1 MAEGR
6 ARFMRNVRAVADEER
21 QASARLIRRLKGL
34 TPAQL
39 LREPMSTV
47 SQLSMRQYRDIV
59 STIAPELSLPK
70 ETSEDEALPAISLGE
85 RIHAVWRGMTTL
97 ARRLVIGT
105 LIVVIGIPVTVLVLP
120 WGLWW
125 LVPYT
130 LVRPSDS
137 TGWPSCRRLAWHI
150 DGCLYHA
157 PADLYWEW
165 VAAQAAQPVAEIR
178 ANNRHLPA
186 AYIPARSAVVIWHG
200 RGQLA
205 KKAR

>member
-6 ARFMRNVRAVADEER
+6 ARFARDVRAVADEER
-21 QASARLIRRLKGL
+21 QASARLVRRLKGL
-34 TPAQL
+34 TPAEF
-39 LREPMSTV
+39 LREPVSTI

-59 STIAPELSLPK
+59 STIAPEVSLPK
-70 ETSEDEALPAISLGE
+70 ETSGDEALPAISLRD
-85 RIHAVWRGMTTL
+85 RISATWSRMTTL

-105 LIVVIGIPVTVLVLP
+105 LIVVIGIPVTVLGIP

-125 LVPYT
+125 LAPYT
-130 LVRPSDS
+130 LVRPRDS
-137 TGWPSCRRLAWHI
+137 TGWPSCPRLAWHV

-165 VAAQAAQPVAEIR
+165 IAARATQSVAELK
-178 ANNRHLPA
+178 ANNPHLPA
-186 AYIPARSAVVIWHG
+186 THVPARSAVVIWHG

-205 KKAR
+205 KKAQ